1 MASSSYYLRR
11 RSASLVLRA
20 LSHPPAR
27 QFHLLENPNLLSP
40 HVPLTRSRSSSAYS
54 FAPTR
59 TLTLTL
65 TLTHSLCLD
74 LDRLAGV
81 DSAATLSA
89 VLNSGGAEGSLQHLR
104 PIQDLIS
111 VLDWFHQLTGLPWW
125 LVIVS
130 SSLAMRIA
138 LLPILIVQLKRL
150 KRIEP
155 FLPRLPPPGSSCYSA
170 KSYFRRISLF
180 EKRRREIGCPSFLWL
195 IAIPIV
201 RALCFS
207 LWFRSIRE
215 MSLSN
220 HPGFD
225 CGGTLW
231 FQNLTELPRDV
242 LSCIFPL
249 MIAGLHYSYIQIC
262 FKPSSGRKFMFGLL
276 SEEEF
281 KFQLKALTLPIYL
294 FCYFVPQGCLVYW
307 VTSNSLNIIQ
317 ALALADPRVCAKLGL
332 PDKNHSKETSSCEE
346 LDNSRLS
353 PLVSPMESKKIS
365 PQIPSPRD
373 LSNLSIKLLSEGHKE
388 RALHLL
394 KIALE
399 KDPEYI
405 RALILMGQ
413 TLLQKKLN
421 AEATEYFE
429 RAITK
434 IFIAGHPTKVEDI
447 DNLIVA
453 SQWAGSAY
461 IRQGKM
467 EEGIVHL
474 ERIAQ
479 LEEPDEPKSKAHYFD
494 GLLMLASA
502 LSNVGRKDE
511 ALKHLRLAAAYNPAY
526 KEYLEQCKNMDDSVV
541 SGNRKVQQD
550 RRKLGNKKKD
560 KKTKNC

>member
-11 RSASLVLRA
+11 RSAASLLLRA
-20 LSHPPAR
+20 LSQSQSHSHPPAR

-40 HVPLTRSRSSSAYS
+40 HVPDLTRSRSSSAYS

-59 TLTLTL
+59 TLTLTP
-65 TLTHSLCLD
+65 SLCLD
-74 LDRLAGV
+74 LDQLAGV
-81 DSAATLSA
+81 DSAATPSA
-89 VLNSGGAEGSLQHLR
+89 VLNSGAAEGSLLHLR

-155 FLPRLPPPGSSCYSA
+155 FLPRLPPPGSSCYLA

-249 MIAGLHYSYIQIC
+249 MIAGLHYSYIQNY

-281 KFQLKALTLPIYL
+281 KFQLKVLTLPIYL

-353 PLVSPMESKKIS
+353 PLVSPMKSKKIS

-373 LSNLSIKLLSEGHKE
+373 LSN
-388 RALHLL
+388 
-394 KIALE
+394 
-399 KDPEYI
+399 
-405 RALILMGQ
+405 
-413 TLLQKKLN
+413 
-421 AEATEYFE
+421 
-429 RAITK
+429 

-479 LEEPDEPKSKAHYFD
+479 LEEPNEPKSKAHYFD

-511 ALKHLRLAAAYNPAY
+511 ALKHLRLAAASNPAY

-560 KKTKNC
+560 KKKKNC

>member
-1 MASSSYYLRR
+1 MSR
-11 RSASLVLRA
+11 RSASLLLRT
-20 LSHPPAR
+20 LSHSHSRPPAR
-27 QFHLLENPNLLSP
+27 QFHLLSNPNILSAQ
-40 HVPLTRSRSSSAYS
+40 VPQTRSRSSAYS
-54 FAPTR
+54 FALTR
-59 TLTLTL
+59 TLT
-65 TLTHSLCLD
+65 HSPCLD
-74 LDRLAGV
+74 SDRLAGA
-81 DSAATLSA
+81 DSAATQSA
-89 VLNSGGAEGSLQHLR
+89 VLNSGGAEGSLHLR

-130 SSLAMRIA
+130 STLAMRIA
-138 LLPILIVQLKRL
+138 LLPILIVQLEKL

-155 FLPRLPPPGSSCYSA
+155 FLPRLPPPWSSSCYSA

-201 RALCFS
+201 RSLCFF
-207 LWFRSIRE
+207 LWLRSIRE

-249 MIAGLHYSYIQIC
+249 MIAGLHYTYIEIC
-262 FKPSSGRKFMFGLL
+262 FKPSSGRKVMFGLL
-276 SEEEF
+276 SEEEI
-281 KFQLKALTLPIYL
+281 KFQLKVLTLPIYL
-294 FCYFVPQGCLVYW
+294 FCYFVPQGSLVYW
-307 VTSNSLNIIQ
+307 VTNNLLNIIQ

-353 PLVSPMESKKIS
+353 PLASPMESKRIS
-365 PQIPSPRD
+365 AQIPSPRD

-388 RALHLL
+388 RAVHLL

-447 DNLIVA
+447 GNLIVA
-453 SQWAGSAY
+453 SQWAGSTY

-526 KEYLEQCKNMDDSVV
+526 NEYLEQCKNMDDSVV
-541 SGNRKVQQD
+541 SGNKKVQQD

-560 KKTKNC
+560 EKKKNC

>member
-434 IFIAGHPTKVEDI
+434 
-447 DNLIVA
+447 
-453 SQWAGSAY
+453 WAGSAY